1 MNLNMLNLQISTT
14 RLDIIRQELVS
25 SHYNKKKE
33 KNREIIGKLIYDAV
47 VKTIPEYVMNAFTTA
62 EADYI
67 NFCTNSKNVVYNE
80 PPKYFMVKCNVSLSW
95 WSAQDI
101 LQLISVMM
109 HKEGIAIDL
118 SPEVSPI
125 CVSLPSPLPIEDRYI
140 YSTIFE
146 EVKKNGELYESLKEY
161 IIRENEITNLNK
173 KIMCF
178 FSSKRFYPETLK
190 KEFPEAYDVYI
201 KLFPEKEQS
210 LKQNACDSIESIR
223 ATLISNK

>member
-1 MNLNMLNLQISTT
+1 MLNLQISTT
-14 RLDIIRQELVS
+14 RLDIIRQVLVS

-33 KNREIIGKLIYDAV
+33 KDLETIGKLIYDAV
-47 VKTIPEYVMNAFTTA
+47 VKTIPEYVMNTFTTA

-67 NFCTNSKNVVYNE
+67 NYCTNSKNVMYNE
-80 PPKYFMVKCNVSLSW
+80 PPKYFMVRCNISLSW
-95 WSAQDI
+95 WAAQDI
-101 LQLISVMM
+101 LQLISDMM
-109 HKEGIAIDL
+109 HKEGIAINL
-118 SPEVSPI
+118 PREMSPI
-125 CVSLPSPLPIEDRYI
+125 HISLPSPIPLGDNYI

-146 EVKKNGELYESLKEY
+146 EVKKKGELYEALKKY
-161 IIRENEITNLNK
+161 IILENEITNLNN
-173 KIMCF
+173 KISCF

-210 LKQNACDSIESIR
+210 LKQNPCDSIESIR